1 MGSPGR
7 RRPAASSG
15 KTPPASELPAAHE
28 CTIVTRRLLRW
39 GRRNCKDYP
48 WRFED
53 DPWLSLAA
61 AFMLQRTRA
70 SQVVPVFS
78 EFCVRF
84 PSAQRLVDAGEAAA
98 REITGRLGLH
108 WRGRLLLELARQVAS
123 RGGTPPE
130 VMDELRGFTGVGMY
144 TAAAWLSL
152 HRGKRASIVD
162 ANVARWLSRMT
173 GLPYNRDPRLV
184 RWVQDL
190 AERLTPRRAYRDYN
204 YAVLDFTMA
213 ICTPR
218 QPACAACPL
227 RAACRFFR
235 EAPSSE
241 APTKSVRGS
250 RRARRQRERPDAAP

>member
-1 MGSPGR
+1 M
-7 RRPAASSG
+7 
-15 KTPPASELPAAHE
+15 
-28 CTIVTRRLLRW
+28 TRRLLRW
-39 GRRNCKDYP
+39 GRCNFKDYP

-61 AFMLQRTRA
+61 EFMLQRTRA
-70 SQVVPVFS
+70 IQVVPVFN
-78 EFCVRF
+78 EFRERF
-84 PSAQRLVDAGEAAA
+84 PTAQRLVDAGEAAA

-108 WRGRLLLELARQVAS
+108 WRGPLLIELARQVVS

-152 HRGKRASIVD
+152 HRGKRASIID

-173 GLPYNRDPRLV
+173 GLPYNRDPRHV

-213 ICTPR
+213 ICTTR
-218 QPACAACPL
+218 QPACAVCPL
-227 RAACRFFR
+227 RATCRFFC
-235 EAPSSE
+235 EATSSE
-241 APTKSVRGS
+241 SQVKSVRGA
-250 RRARRQRERPDAAP
+250 RRARPQQKRPAAAP

>member
-61 AFMLQRTRA
+61 EFMLQRTRA

-173 GLPYNRDPRLV
+173 GLPYNRDPRHV
-184 RWVQDL
+184 QWVQDL
-190 AERLTPRRAYRDYN
+190 AERLTPRRVYRDYN
-204 YAVLDFTMA
+204 YAVLDFTMT

-218 QPACAACPL
+218 APACHGCPL
-227 RAACRFFR
+227 RNACLFFYEFGSATMPLR
-235 EAPSSE
+235 STSRAGV
-241 APTKSVRGS
+241 ARS
-250 RRARRQRERPDAAP
+250 RRCARRRPR